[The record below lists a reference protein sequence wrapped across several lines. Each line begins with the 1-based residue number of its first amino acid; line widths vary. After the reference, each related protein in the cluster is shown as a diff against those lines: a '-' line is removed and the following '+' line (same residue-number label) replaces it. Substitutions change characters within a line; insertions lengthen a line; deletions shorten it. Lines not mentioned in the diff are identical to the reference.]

1 MVAMGSLRLTHPA
14 YQLYLFKKGKKM
26 VKAPGKTSGRDVKR
40 KKGIISKKAVVRE
53 VVAKVAGKKDQRP
66 SEVQVRKVSDVEL
79 ARLKKNLQTVWDA
92 YCSPEAKETVSRKKH
107 VSFLAVQS
115 GAVFLNLS
123 LVDKG
128 ILMEYEL
135 DLGSKQELAGAQIY
149 KQDTMLVNRYFTPES
164 GAEEILKTTNVALQT
179 LVDIL
184 VNNDLSDAGIRN
196 AIARGEQ
203 IQLSA
208 A

>member
-1 MVAMGSLRLTHPA
+1 
-14 YQLYLFKKGKKM
+14 M
-26 VKAPGKTSGRDVKR
+26 VKAPGKTSGKNVKR
-40 KKGIISKKAVVRE
+40 KKGIISKKTVARE
-53 VVAKVAGKKDQRP
+53 VVAKVASKKDQRP
-66 SEVQVRKVSDVEL
+66 SEVLVRKVSDAEL
-79 ARLKKNLQTVWDA
+79 SRLKKNLQTVWDA
-92 YCSPEAKETVSRKKH
+92 YCSPDTKETISRKQR
-107 VSFLAVQS
+107 VYFLAVQS
-115 GAVFLNLS
+115 GAVCLNLG
-123 LVDKG
+123 LADKG
-128 ILMEYEL
+128 IVMEYEL

-184 VNNDLSDAGIRN
+184 VNNDLSDTGIRN
-196 AIARGEQ
+196 AIVRGEQ